1 MMFLNFEGKRKK
13 AFLFSLNV
21 ILILIIISLMFY
33 STSCEGKDSGA
44 VDNGMEGK
52 IIVGCD
58 TTLPPFVSI
67 KDERL
72 EGFDIDIVTEIAER
86 MDKEL
91 EIESIK
97 WDFTYQI
104 PEDLHLDMMISAIP
118 INSEK
123 ENLVDFSI
131 PYFVMKYMLVALSE
145 ADIKVKEDLEGKSI
159 GILEMNKASLD
170 EDYLLTY
177 KMVGYEDVVLMFDD
191 LKNKNIDGVLC
202 SLPIIVN
209 MMAENEGIYSVL
221 DTVESNKEYGI
232 VFNEGSALKEEV
244 DRIIEEI
251 MEDGT
256 YNSIYNK
263 WFSYSQ

>member
-1 MMFLNFEGKRKK
+1 MMFLNFEGKRIK

-33 STSCEGKDSGA
+33 SIGCEGKDSSADEGSK
-44 VDNGMEGK
+44 DGK

-58 TTLPPFVSI
+58 TTLPPFVYTE
-67 KDERL
+67 DEKVV
-72 EGFDIDIVTEIAER
+72 GFDIEIVTEIAER
-86 MDKEL
+86 MNKEL

-97 WDFTYQI
+97 WDCTYQI

-131 PYFVMKYMLVALSE
+131 PYFVMKYILVALSE
-145 ADIKVKEDLEGKSI
+145 TDIKVKEDIEGKSI
-159 GILEMNKASLD
+159 GILEMDRASLD

-177 KMVGYEDVVLMFDD
+177 KMVDYDDVVLMFDD

-232 VFNEGSALKEEV
+232 VFNEGSVLKEEV

-263 WFSYSQ
+263 WFNYSQ

>member
-1 MMFLNFEGKRKK
+1 MMFLNFKVKIKK
-13 AFLFSLNV
+13 VFLFSINV
-21 ILILIIISLMFY
+21 ILIFVMVLLMFY
-33 STSCEGKDSGA
+33 SISCKSKDISTIENREKG
-44 VDNGMEGK
+44 E

-58 TTLPPFVSI
+58 TTLPPFVYI
-67 KDERL
+67 EDEKIV
-72 EGFDIDIVTEIAER
+72 GFDIDIVTEIAER

-104 PEDLHLDMMISAIP
+104 PEDLHLDMIISAIP
-118 INSEK
+118 INEEK
-123 ENLVDFSI
+123 EKLVDFSI

-145 ADIKVKEDLEGKSI
+145 TDIKIKEDLEGKSI
-159 GILEMNKASLD
+159 GILKINRTNLD

-177 KMVGYEDVVLMFDD
+177 KMVDYEDVVLMFDD

-202 SLPIIVN
+202 SLPIIVS

-232 VFNEGSALKEEV
+232 VFNEGSELREEV
-244 DRIIEEI
+244 NGIIEEM

-256 YNSIYNK
+256 YNNIYNK
-263 WFSYSQ
+263 WFSYDQ

>member
-13 AFLFSLNV
+13 AFLFSLHV

-33 STSCEGKDSGA
+33 LTSCEGKDSSADEGSK
-44 VDNGMEGK
+44 DGK

-67 KDERL
+67 KDEKL

-97 WDFTYQI
+97 WDCTYQF
-104 PEDLHLDMMISAIP
+104 PEDLYLDMMISAIP
-118 INSEK
+118 IDSEK
-123 ENLVDFSI
+123 ENLV
-131 PYFVMKYMLVALSE
+131 
-145 ADIKVKEDLEGKSI
+145 DIKVKEDLEGKSI

-177 KMVGYEDVVLMFDD
+177 KMVGYDDVVLMFDD